1 MLHLQRLAT
10 AFAAC
15 VISWASATAEPAR
28 WAAEWPETDFSRTTL
43 DSWGEVVSGGPP
55 KDGIPALSAPDFRP
69 VADESRLGAR
79 EPVIAVELDGQTP
92 RAYPIRYLM
101 WHEIVNDEIGGR
113 PVAVTFCP
121 LCNSGITF
129 DRRVQGRTLSF
140 GVSGKLRHS
149 DMIMY
154 DRQTE
159 SWWQQ
164 ALGEAIVGEM
174 TGATL
179 DTLPTWMEG
188 WAQFAARNPD
198 GLVMDEPDWNRR
210 YGANPYRNYD
220 SARRPFLYS
229 GENPPHGIPP
239 LARVVRVGD
248 RAWPLDRLAGREVIR
263 EAGVELS
270 WRPGQASALDAGTI
284 AEGRDVGSVRVR
296 DAAGRDVAH
305 DMLFAFA
312 FHAFW
317 PEGTWMLED
326 GPR

>member
-1 MLHLQRLAT
+1 
-10 AFAAC
+10 
-15 VISWASATAEPAR
+15 
-28 WAAEWPETDFSRTTL
+28 
-43 DSWGEVVSGGPP
+43 
-55 KDGIPALSAPDFRP
+55 
-69 VADESRLGAR
+69 
-79 EPVIAVELDGQTP
+79 
-92 RAYPIRYLM
+92 
-101 WHEIVNDEIGGR
+101 
-113 PVAVTFCP
+113 
-121 LCNSGITF
+121 
-129 DRRVQGRTLSF
+129 
-140 GVSGKLRHS
+140 
-149 DMIMY
+149 
-154 DRQTE
+154 
-159 SWWQQ
+159 
-164 ALGEAIVGEM
+164 
-174 TGATL
+174 
-179 DTLPTWMEG
+179 MEG